1 MLICFHETSIET
13 VFQTVEVLSLL
24 GDGVQ
29 EFVAAM
35 SDFHTY
41 WEHRLKDTK

>member
-1 MLICFHETSIET
+1 
-13 VFQTVEVLSLL
+13 VEVLSLL
-24 GDGVQ
+24 GDGVH

-41 WEHRLKDTK
+41 WEHRLKDTRQMTIGARITRAQSCV